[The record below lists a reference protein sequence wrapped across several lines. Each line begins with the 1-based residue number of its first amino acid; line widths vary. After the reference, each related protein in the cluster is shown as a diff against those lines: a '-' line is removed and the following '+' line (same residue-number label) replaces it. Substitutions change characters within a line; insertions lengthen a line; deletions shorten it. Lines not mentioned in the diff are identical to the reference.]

1 MLVTEHNITES
12 LGHTEG
18 FLAVAFMIDD
28 SFYLGTVGKLQK
40 NHYPFDTL
48 GVLNINS

>member
-18 FLAVAFMIDD
+18 FLTVAFMIDD
-28 SFYLGTVGKLQK
+28 SFYLGIVGKLQIK
-40 NHYPFDTL
+40 PLPF
-48 GVLNINS
+48 

>member
-1 MLVTEHNITES
+1 MLVTELNTTES

-18 FLAVAFMIDD
+18 FLAVAFIIDD

-40 NHYPFDTL
+40 KHYPLDIL
-48 GVLNINS
+48 GLFNVNS